1 MDTVTKGQLY
11 RFRDTQMLYQVVDIL
26 EVDMLPPHGSVEH
39 PRFSVKM
46 ESKHMGE
53 GEAYT
58 WLPHKDYVLVACPI
72 NPEEQLNVKAS
83 NEVVNP
89 RQYLEEFLSKPP
101 VEASTV
107 PGGVE
112 RMKEILSS
120 GAVKFDAGKAPLSMI
135 PLEALT
141 AEAQVFA
148 FGAKKYGKS
157 NYKSG
162 MTWTRVID
170 AALRHIN
177 AYASGEDKDPE
188 SGMSHLA
195 HAKCCLS
202 MLIFYAEN
210 KKGTDDRG

>member
-1 MDTVTKGQLY
+1 MNTVTKGQLY

-26 EVDMLPPHGSVEH
+26 EVDMLPPHGSVEY

-46 ESKHMGE
+46 ESKHFGE

-72 NPEEQLNVKAS
+72 NPEELLLDVKAS
-83 NEVVNP
+83 NAAVNP
-89 RQYLEEFLSKPP
+89 RQYLEELLSKPQTS
-101 VEASTV
+101 EDSTV
-107 PGGVE
+107 PG
-112 RMKEILSS
+112 

-162 MTWTRVID
+162 MAWTRVID